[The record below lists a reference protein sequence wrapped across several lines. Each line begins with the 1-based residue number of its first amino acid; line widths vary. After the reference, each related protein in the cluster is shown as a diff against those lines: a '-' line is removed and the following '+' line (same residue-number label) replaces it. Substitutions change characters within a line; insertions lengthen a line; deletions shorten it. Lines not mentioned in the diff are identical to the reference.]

1 MEELPVSGQ
10 ELNRTSVDAA
20 SRRSREN
27 AGAVPDPAGTVG
39 GPAIAA
45 EAMPLIRFRDLPPAA
60 REILETLWS
69 HDHDGFVVGGSLRDR
84 LLKREPR
91 DWDFTTEA
99 RPERLQ
105 SLFPGAVY
113 ENRFGTVF
121 VRRDGEDYA
130 ITTYRSDHD
139 YADHRR
145 PHRVEFGDSLEPD
158 LARRDFTVNAMAWG
172 RRRWTSPSEFELVD
186 PFGGR
191 ADVRARI
198 LRAVGDPATRF
209 DEDALRMIRAV
220 RLAAVLDF
228 AIEPATLAA
237 IRERADLAAHLS
249 GERIAAELQQ
259 LLRAPRPSTG
269 LRLLEE
275 TGLLAVI
282 SPELA
287 AQRGVPQNK
296 IEGEDLWDHTMR
308 SVDAP
313 AAGNDVVRMA
323 ALLHDI
329 CKPATASAD
338 GHFPD
343 HDAVGADLALAFLSG
358 LHVPRSE
365 QDRVVHLV
373 RQHMFS
379 YEPAWSDAAVRRFIG
394 RVRVGSLDD
403 LDDLFELREADNV
416 GSGLP
421 ANAGR
426 LDELRAR
433 VSQQLDA
440 HVALS
445 LGDLAVDGSD
455 LIEELGLSPGP
466 EIGRILSALLE
477 LVIVDSS
484 LNDRATLLARA
495 RTMAGAA
502 R

>member
-1 MEELPVSGQ
+1 VRFDELP
-10 ELNRTSVDAA
+10 
-20 SRRSREN
+20 
-27 AGAVPDPAGTVG
+27 
-39 GPAIAA
+39 
-45 EAMPLIRFRDLPPAA
+45 PPA

-84 LLKREPR
+84 LLNREPR

-121 VRRDGEDYA
+121 VRRDGEDWA

-145 PHRVEFGDSLEPD
+145 PHRVEFGDSLELD
-158 LARRDFTVNAMAWG
+158 LGRRDFTVNAMAWG
-172 RRRWTSPSEFELVD
+172 RRRGTSPSAFELVD
-186 PFGGR
+186 PFDGG

-198 LRAVGDPATRF
+198 LRAVGDPKIRF

-228 AIEPATLAA
+228 TIEPATRAA
-237 IRERADLAAHLS
+237 IGEQARLAAHLS
-249 GERIAAELQQ
+249 GERIATELQQ
-259 LLRAPRPSTG
+259 LLHAPRPSVG

-282 SPELA
+282 SPQLA
-287 AQRGVPQNK
+287 AQRGIAQNK
-296 IEGEDLWDHTMR
+296 IAGEDLWDHTLR

-313 AAGNDVVRMA
+313 PAGHDAVRLA

-329 CKPATASAD
+329 GKPATTSAD

-343 HDAVGADLALAFLSG
+343 HDVVGADLAAAFLSR
-358 LHVPRSE
+358 LHVARSDQE
-365 QDRVVHLV
+365 RIVHLV

-394 RVRVGSLDD
+394 RIGVGR
-403 LDDLFELREADNV
+403 LDDLFELREADNI

-433 VSQQLDA
+433 VRQQLDA

-455 LIEELGLSPGP
+455 LIGELGLKPGP
-466 EIGRILSALLE
+466 EIGRILNSLLE
-477 LVIVDSS
+477 QVIVDSA

-495 RTMAGAA
+495 RTMAGAV